1 MWLYKKDSLYWI
13 DIEAYVKIIWMNIL
27 EKWED
32 ENGKIYS
39 VCGIVNY
46 YTDDT
51 KANLYKQTTEN
62 FELRESELTLTNAYE
77 KLLLVIN
84 NKDVSTIPTEE
95 I

>member
-39 VCGIVNY
+39 VCVIVNY